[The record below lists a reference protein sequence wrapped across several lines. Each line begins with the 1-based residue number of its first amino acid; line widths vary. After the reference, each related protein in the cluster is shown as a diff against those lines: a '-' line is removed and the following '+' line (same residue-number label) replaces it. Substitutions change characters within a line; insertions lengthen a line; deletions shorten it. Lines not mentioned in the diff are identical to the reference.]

1 MEGGGRPYQ
10 DRPIYRYGRGNQN
23 YRHDKTGIAAHQGG
37 GTRQQKCNRG
47 YRPKSMVR
55 DGKGAKGHSESRVLG
70 SMLCLAP
77 SGGRSSDEGMTGI
90 GGGMDVAGKGL
101 TAR

>member
-10 DRPIYRYGRGNQN
+10 DSPIYRYGRGNQN
-23 YRHDKTGIAAHQGG
+23 YRHDKTGIAAHQGVELDDKSATG
-37 GTRQQKCNRG
+37 GRG
-47 YRPKSMVR
+47 LSPWVR
-55 DGKGAKGHSESRVLG
+55 DRKGAKGHSESRVLG

-90 GGGMDVAGKGL
+90 GGGMDVAGKRL